1 VEKSTLSGFSLEELI
16 EILSPLP
23 RYRSKQVFSWISRG
37 VFSFDEMTDLP
48 KDLRTELDK
57 RFSLCTSKISAH
69 LKDPDGTEKIQLLLQ
84 DDSRIEAV
92 LLSDNDGRKTACL
105 STQAGCP
112 MACVFCKT
120 GTLKF
125 KRNLTAAEII
135 EQLLYLR
142 TLIGGETPG
151 NDTKNSAGT
160 KERMEHPL
168 SNIVFMGM
176 GEPLL
181 NLTEL
186 RRAISVITSSEGM
199 GISPRRI
206 TVSTSGITGGIRE
219 LADKGPK
226 VRLAL
231 SLTTADEALRERLM
245 PAAAAS
251 HSLAQVKDAL
261 LAYQKKAGLRVTL
274 EMVLLGGINTRTE
287 DVKALKKFI
296 DRLDG
301 VVNLIPWNPV
311 EGMAFEGELLRECSE
326 QELSHFTGQLEK
338 ERIKYTLRYRKGKT
352 IGGACGQLGA
362 CPV

>member
-1 VEKSTLSGFSLEELI
+1 MEKSTLSGFSFEELT

-57 RFSLCTSKISAH
+57 RFSLCSSKVSAH

-112 MACVFCKT
+112 MGCVFCKT

-151 NDTKNSAGT
+151 DDTKNRTGI
-160 KERMEHPL
+160 KEKIAPPL

-199 GISPRRI
+199 RISPRRI
-206 TVSTSGITGGIRE
+206 TVSTSGIAGGIRE

-231 SLTTADEALRERLM
+231 SLTTADEVLRERLM
-245 PAAAAS
+245 PAAAS
-251 HSLAQVKDAL
+251 HPLARVKDAL
-261 LAYQKKAGLRVTL
+261 LAYQEKTGLRITL
-274 EMVLLGGINTRTE
+274 EVVLLGGINTRTE

-311 EGMAFEGELLRECSE
+311 EGLTFEGKPLRECGG
-326 QELSHFTGQLEK
+326 QELSRFTGQLEK